1 MFVILNKI
9 KNFVKVLCI
18 TVGAVTLISLIGLL
32 VFGIINRYPK
42 PVEKNSFLTIDFNKP
57 FNESDNTGILT
68 ELTDEKPISFFK
80 MLQAVEFAANDDD
93 INGIIVKINNINL
106 EPAQLQD
113 VARNIV
119 KFNSTG
125 KKTVV
130 FSQGFGNLGQG
141 SSEYY
146 LASFFKQI
154 YMQPHTYIGLTGI
167 SIEIPFLKNLLNKI
181 GVSPE
186 FYSRYEYKNA
196 MASLTDSKISKAY
209 AEEMNNLGGSL
220 MGELKL
226 DISANRKLK
235 DSFENI
241 INKAPLTADEGLKL
255 GLIDGIMYMSQ
266 LEDKLK
272 KEDGAEHFIN
282 IRDYAAG
289 LYSNSGD
296 LPTIAML
303 NLTGEIID
311 YDNKNNIRQNNVIN
325 SQNVIEDINEIKK
338 LPNLKAVVVRI
349 NSPGGSY
356 NAADEIYFALKQLKE
371 TTKVPVV
378 VSQSA
383 YAASGGYFIS
393 LAGDYIFAEPMTI
406 TGSIGVLGG
415 KIVFSE
421 LWKKLGINWN
431 RLNFGDNAGILS
443 PNRHFNDSEKKIF
456 NKSLDDVYDDFT
468 AKVAENRKITQ
479 PIDKIARGRVW
490 TGRQALVL
498 GLIDEFG
505 GSSEAIIKA
514 MELGKIDKN
523 QNIIIT
529 SYPKAKSFGEKLSDL
544 IADTGSIS
552 AEQLI
557 EQSGVDI
564 TNLKLFKRL
573 QYDTVM
579 LPIKINM

>member
-1 MFVILNKI
+1 MSGFWNKI
-9 KNFVKVLCI
+9 KGFAKVLCMV
-18 TVGAVTLISLIGLL
+18 VGAVTLISLIGLIT
-32 VFGIINRYPK
+32 FGMMNRYPK
-42 PVEKNSFLTIDFNKP
+42 PIEKNTYLTIDFNKP
-57 FNESDNTGILT
+57 FSESDNSGIWT
-68 ELTDEKPISFFK
+68 EFTDDAPLPFLK
-80 MLQAVEFAANDDD
+80 MLEAVEYAAADD
-93 INGIIVKINNINL
+93 NVSGLVAKINKTNL

-113 VARNIV
+113 IARAILR
-119 KFNSTG
+119 FEYSG

-130 FSQGFGNLGQG
+130 FSQGFGSLGQG
-141 SSEYY
+141 SGDYY

-167 SIEIPFLKNLLNKI
+167 SIEIPFLKNLLDKL
-181 GVSPE
+181 GVTAE

-196 MASLTDSKISKAY
+196 MASLTDTKISKAY
-209 AEEMNNLGGSL
+209 AEEMTVLAQGL
-220 MGELKL
+220 MSELEL
-226 DISANRKLK
+226 DIKGNRKLQ

-241 INKAPLTADEGLKL
+241 VNKAPLTAEEGQKL

-272 KEDGAEHFIN
+272 ADGAEHFVN
-282 IRDYAAG
+282 IKDYAAG
-289 LYSNSGD
+289 LAPNSGN
-296 LPTIAML
+296 LPTVALL
-303 NLTGEIID
+303 NLSGEIID
-311 YDNKNNIRQNNVIN
+311 GKSKDSLRQDDIIGSESV
-325 SQNVIEDINEIKK
+325 VADIESIKK

-371 TTKVPVV
+371 KTKVPVI

-415 KIVFSE
+415 KAVFGK
-421 LWKKLGINWN
+421 LWKKLGVSWS
-431 RLNFGDNAGILS
+431 RLNFGKNAGILS
-443 PNRHFNDSEKKIF
+443 SIQPFSESEKKIF
-456 NKSLDDVYDDFT
+456 NKSLDDVYSDFT
-468 AKVAENRKITQ
+468 AKVAENRKLTQ
-479 PIDKIARGRVW
+479 PMDKIARGRVW
-490 TGRQALVL
+490 LGRQALDL
-498 GLIDEFG
+498 GLIDEL
-505 GSSEAIIKA
+505 GSTSEAIARA
-514 MELGKIDKN
+514 MDLGKIGKN
-523 QNIIIT
+523 QTFKIV

-544 IADTGSIS
+544 IANTGSIK

>member
-1 MFVILNKI
+1 MSGFWNKI
-9 KNFVKVLCI
+9 KGFAKVLCMV
-18 TVGAVTLISLIGLL
+18 VGAVTLISLIGLIT
-32 VFGIINRYPK
+32 FGMMNRYPK
-42 PVEKNSFLTIDFNKP
+42 PIEKNTYLTIDFNKP
-57 FNESDNTGILT
+57 FSESDNSGIWT
-68 ELTDEKPISFFK
+68 EFTDDAPLPFLK
-80 MLQAVEFAANDDD
+80 MLEAVEYAATDD
-93 INGIIVKINNINL
+93 NVSGLVAKINKTNL

-113 VARNIV
+113 IARAILR
-119 KFNSTG
+119 FEYSG

-130 FSQGFGNLGQG
+130 FSQGFGSLGQG
-141 SSEYY
+141 SGDYY

-167 SIEIPFLKNLLNKI
+167 SIEIPFLKNLLDKL
-181 GVSPE
+181 GVTAE

-196 MASLTDSKISKAY
+196 MASLTDTKISKAY
-209 AEEMNNLGGSL
+209 AEEMTVLAQGL
-220 MGELKL
+220 MSELEL
-226 DISANRKLK
+226 DIKGNRKLQ

-241 INKAPLTADEGLKL
+241 VNKAPLTAEEGQKL

-272 KEDGAEHFIN
+272 ADGAEHFVN
-282 IRDYAAG
+282 IKDYAAG
-289 LYSNSGD
+289 LAPNSGN
-296 LPTIAML
+296 LPTVALL
-303 NLTGEIID
+303 NLSGEIID
-311 YDNKNNIRQNNVIN
+311 GESKDSLRQDDIIGSESV
-325 SQNVIEDINEIKK
+325 VADIESIKK

-371 TTKVPVV
+371 KTKVPVI

-415 KIVFSE
+415 KAVFGK
-421 LWKKLGINWN
+421 LWKKLGVSWS
-431 RLNFGDNAGILS
+431 RLNFGKNAGILS
-443 PNRHFNDSEKKIF
+443 SIQPFSESEKKIF
-456 NKSLDDVYDDFT
+456 NKSLDDVYSDFT
-468 AKVAENRKITQ
+468 AKVAENRKLTQ
-479 PIDKIARGRVW
+479 PMDKIARGRVW
-490 TGRQALVL
+490 LGRQALDL
-498 GLIDEFG
+498 GLIDEL
-505 GSSEAIIKA
+505 GSTSEAIARA
-514 MELGKIDKN
+514 MDLGKIGKN
-523 QNIIIT
+523 QTFKIV

-544 IADTGSIS
+544 IANTGSIK

>member
-1 MFVILNKI
+1 MSGFWNKI
-9 KNFVKVLCI
+9 KGFAKVLCMV
-18 TVGAVTLISLIGLL
+18 VGAVTLISIIGLIT
-32 VFGIINRYPK
+32 FGMMNRYPK
-42 PVEKNSFLTIDFNKP
+42 PIEKNTYLTIDFNKP
-57 FNESDNTGILT
+57 FSESDNSGIWT
-68 ELTDEKPISFFK
+68 EFTDDAPLPFLK
-80 MLQAVEFAANDDD
+80 MLEAVEYAAADD
-93 INGIIVKINNINL
+93 NVSGLVAKINKTNL

-113 VARNIV
+113 IARAILR
-119 KFNSTG
+119 FEYSG

-130 FSQGFGNLGQG
+130 FSQGFGSLGQG
-141 SSEYY
+141 SGDYY

-167 SIEIPFLKNLLNKI
+167 SIEIPFLKNLLDKL
-181 GVSPE
+181 GVTAE

-196 MASLTDSKISKAY
+196 MASLTDTKISKAY
-209 AEEMNNLGGSL
+209 AEEMTVLAQGL
-220 MGELKL
+220 MSELEL
-226 DISANRKLK
+226 DIKGNRKLQ

-241 INKAPLTADEGLKL
+241 VNKAPLTAEEGQKL

-272 KEDGAEHFIN
+272 SDGAEHFVN
-282 IRDYAAG
+282 IKDYAAG
-289 LYSNSGD
+289 LAPNNGN
-296 LPTIAML
+296 LPTVALL
-303 NLTGEIID
+303 NLSGEIID
-311 YDNKNNIRQNNVIN
+311 GESKDSLRQDDIIGSESV
-325 SQNVIEDINEIKK
+325 VADIESIKK

-371 TTKVPVV
+371 KTKVPVI

-415 KIVFSE
+415 KAVFGK
-421 LWKKLGINWN
+421 LWKKLGVSWS
-431 RLNFGDNAGILS
+431 RLNFGKNAGILS
-443 PNRHFNDSEKKIF
+443 SIQPFSESEKKIF
-456 NKSLDDVYDDFT
+456 NKSLDDVYSDFT
-468 AKVAENRKITQ
+468 AKVAENRKLTQ
-479 PIDKIARGRVW
+479 PMNKIARGRVW
-490 TGRQALVL
+490 LGRQALDL
-498 GLIDEFG
+498 GLIDEL
-505 GSSEAIIKA
+505 GSTSEAIARA
-514 MELGKIDKN
+514 MDLGKIGKN
-523 QNIIIT
+523 QTFKIV
-529 SYPKAKSFGEKLSDL
+529 SYPKAKSFGEKLSNL
-544 IADTGSIS
+544 IANTGSIK

>member
-113 VARNIV
+113 VARTIV

-220 MGELKL
+220 MEELKL
-226 DISANRKLK
+226 DISTNRKLK

-282 IRDYAAG
+282 ISDYAAG

-311 YDNKNNIRQNNVIN
+311 DDNKNNIRQNNVIN

-356 NAADEIYFALKQLKE
+356 NAADEIYFALKQLKKI
-371 TTKVPVV
+371 TKVPVV

-468 AKVAENRKITQ
+468 AKVAENRKLTQ
-479 PIDKIARGRVW
+479 PMDKIARGRVW

>member
-32 VFGIINRYPK
+32 VFGIMNRYPK

-68 ELTDEKPISFFK
+68 ELTDEKTISFFK

-113 VARNIV
+113 VARTIV

-311 YDNKNNIRQNNVIN
+311 DDNKNNIRQNNVIN

-371 TTKVPVV
+371 TAKVPVV

-468 AKVAENRKITQ
+468 AKVAENRKLTQ
-479 PIDKIARGRVW
+479 PMDKIARGRVW

>member
-1 MFVILNKI
+1 MSGFWNKI
-9 KNFVKVLCI
+9 KGFAKVLCMV
-18 TVGAVTLISLIGLL
+18 VGAVTLISLIGLIT
-32 VFGIINRYPK
+32 FGMMNRYPK
-42 PVEKNSFLTIDFNKP
+42 PIEKNTYLTIDFNKP
-57 FNESDNTGILT
+57 FSESDNSGIWT
-68 ELTDEKPISFFK
+68 EFTDDAPLPFLK
-80 MLQAVEFAANDDD
+80 MLEAVEYAAADD
-93 INGIIVKINNINL
+93 NVSGLVAKINKTNL
-106 EPAQLQD
+106 EPARLQD
-113 VARNIV
+113 IARAILR
-119 KFNSTG
+119 FEYSG

-130 FSQGFGNLGQG
+130 FSQGFGSLGQG
-141 SSEYY
+141 SGDYY

-167 SIEIPFLKNLLNKI
+167 SIEIPFLKNLLDKL
-181 GVSPE
+181 GVTAE

-196 MASLTDSKISKAY
+196 MASLTDTKISKAY
-209 AEEMNNLGGSL
+209 AEEMTVLAQGL
-220 MGELKL
+220 MSELEL
-226 DISANRKLK
+226 DIKGNRKLQ

-241 INKAPLTADEGLKL
+241 VNKAPLTAEEGQKL

-272 KEDGAEHFIN
+272 ADGAEHFVN
-282 IRDYAAG
+282 IKDYAAG
-289 LYSNSGD
+289 LAPNSGN
-296 LPTIAML
+296 LPTVALL
-303 NLTGEIID
+303 NLSGEIID
-311 YDNKNNIRQNNVIN
+311 GESKDSLRQDDIIGSESV
-325 SQNVIEDINEIKK
+325 VADIESIKK

-371 TTKVPVV
+371 KTKVPVI

-415 KIVFSE
+415 KAVFGK
-421 LWKKLGINWN
+421 LWKKLGVSWS
-431 RLNFGDNAGILS
+431 RLNFGKNAGILS
-443 PNRHFNDSEKKIF
+443 SIQPFSESEKKIF
-456 NKSLDDVYDDFT
+456 NKSLDDVYSDFT
-468 AKVAENRKITQ
+468 AKVAENRKLTQ
-479 PIDKIARGRVW
+479 PMDKIARGRVW
-490 TGRQALVL
+490 LGRQALDL
-498 GLIDEFG
+498 GLIDEL
-505 GSSEAIIKA
+505 GSTSEAIARAID
-514 MELGKIDKN
+514 LGKIGKN
-523 QNIIIT
+523 QTFKIV

-544 IADTGSIS
+544 IANTGSIK

>member
-1 MFVILNKI
+1 MSGFWNKI
-9 KNFVKVLCI
+9 KGFAKVLCMV
-18 TVGAVTLISLIGLL
+18 VGAVTLISLIGLIT
-32 VFGIINRYPK
+32 FGMMNRYPK
-42 PVEKNSFLTIDFNKP
+42 PIEKNTYLTIDFNKP
-57 FNESDNTGILT
+57 FSESDNSGIWT
-68 ELTDEKPISFFK
+68 EFTDDAPLPFLK
-80 MLQAVEFAANDDD
+80 MLEAVEYAAADD
-93 INGIIVKINNINL
+93 NVRGLVAKINKTNL

-113 VARNIV
+113 IARAILR
-119 KFNSTG
+119 FEYSG

-130 FSQGFGNLGQG
+130 FSQGFGSLGQG
-141 SSEYY
+141 SGDYY

-167 SIEIPFLKNLLNKI
+167 SIEIPFLKNLLDKL
-181 GVSPE
+181 GVTAE

-196 MASLTDSKISKAY
+196 MASLTDTKISKAY
-209 AEEMNNLGGSL
+209 AEEMTVLAQGL
-220 MGELKL
+220 MSELEL
-226 DISANRKLK
+226 DIKGNRKLQ

-241 INKAPLTADEGLKL
+241 VNKAPLTAEEGQKL

-272 KEDGAEHFIN
+272 ADGAEHFVN
-282 IRDYAAG
+282 IKDYAAG
-289 LYSNSGD
+289 LAPNSGN
-296 LPTIAML
+296 LPTVALL
-303 NLTGEIID
+303 NLSGEIID
-311 YDNKNNIRQNNVIN
+311 GESKDSLRQDDIIGSESV
-325 SQNVIEDINEIKK
+325 VADIESIKK

-371 TTKVPVV
+371 KAKVPVI

-415 KIVFSE
+415 KAVFGK
-421 LWKKLGINWN
+421 LWKKLGVSWS
-431 RLNFGDNAGILS
+431 RLNFGKNAGILS
-443 PNRHFNDSEKKIF
+443 SIQPFSESEKKIF
-456 NKSLDDVYDDFT
+456 NKSLDDVYSDFT
-468 AKVAENRKITQ
+468 AKVAENRKLTQ
-479 PIDKIARGRVW
+479 PMNKIARGRVW
-490 TGRQALVL
+490 LGRQALDL
-498 GLIDEFG
+498 GLIDEL
-505 GSSEAIIKA
+505 GSTSEAIARA
-514 MELGKIDKN
+514 MDLGKIGKN
-523 QNIIIT
+523 QTFKIV
-529 SYPKAKSFGEKLSDL
+529 SYPKAKSFSEKLSDL
-544 IADTGSIS
+544 IANTGSIK

>member
-1 MFVILNKI
+1 MSGFWNKI
-9 KNFVKVLCI
+9 KGFAKVLCMV
-18 TVGAVTLISLIGLL
+18 VGAVTLISLIGLIT
-32 VFGIINRYPK
+32 FGMMNRYPK
-42 PVEKNSFLTIDFNKP
+42 PIEKNTYLTIDFNKP
-57 FNESDNTGILT
+57 FSESDNSGIWT
-68 ELTDEKPISFFK
+68 EFTDDAPLPFLK
-80 MLQAVEFAANDDD
+80 MLEAVEYAAADD
-93 INGIIVKINNINL
+93 NVSGLVAKINKTNL

-113 VARNIV
+113 IARAILR
-119 KFNSTG
+119 FEYSG

-130 FSQGFGNLGQG
+130 FSQGFGSLGQG
-141 SSEYY
+141 SGDYY

-167 SIEIPFLKNLLNKI
+167 SIEIPFLKNLLDKL
-181 GVSPE
+181 GVTAE

-196 MASLTDSKISKAY
+196 MASLTDTKISKAY
-209 AEEMNNLGGSL
+209 AEEMTVLAQGL
-220 MGELKL
+220 MSELEL
-226 DISANRKLK
+226 DIKGNRKLQ

-241 INKAPLTADEGLKL
+241 VNKAPLTAEEGQKL

-266 LEDKLK
+266 LENKLK
-272 KEDGAEHFIN
+272 SDGAEHFVN
-282 IRDYAAG
+282 IKDYAAG
-289 LYSNSGD
+289 LAPNSGN
-296 LPTIAML
+296 LPTVALL
-303 NLTGEIID
+303 NLSGEIID
-311 YDNKNNIRQNNVIN
+311 GESKDSLRQDDIIGSESAVAD
-325 SQNVIEDINEIKK
+325 IESIKK

-371 TTKVPVV
+371 KTKVPVI

-415 KIVFSE
+415 KAVFGK
-421 LWKKLGINWN
+421 LWKKLGVSWS
-431 RLNFGDNAGILS
+431 RLNFGKNAGILS
-443 PNRHFNDSEKKIF
+443 SIQPFSESEKKIF
-456 NKSLDDVYDDFT
+456 NKSLDDVYSDFT
-468 AKVAENRKITQ
+468 AKVAENRKLTQ
-479 PIDKIARGRVW
+479 PMDKIARGRVW
-490 TGRQALVL
+490 LGRQALDL
-498 GLIDEFG
+498 GLIDEL
-505 GSSEAIIKA
+505 GSTSEAIARA
-514 MELGKIDKN
+514 MDLGKIGKN
-523 QNIIIT
+523 QTFKIV

-544 IADTGSIS
+544 IANTGSIK

>member
-1 MFVILNKI
+1 MSGFWNKI
-9 KNFVKVLCI
+9 KGFAKVLCMV
-18 TVGAVTLISLIGLL
+18 VGAVTLISLIGLIT
-32 VFGIINRYPK
+32 FGMMNRYPK
-42 PVEKNSFLTIDFNKP
+42 PIEKNTYLTIDFNKP
-57 FNESDNTGILT
+57 FSESDNSGIWT
-68 ELTDEKPISFFK
+68 EFTDDAPLPFLK
-80 MLQAVEFAANDDD
+80 MLEAVEYAATDD
-93 INGIIVKINNINL
+93 NVSGLVAKINKTNL

-113 VARNIV
+113 IARAILR
-119 KFNSTG
+119 FEYSG

-130 FSQGFGNLGQG
+130 FSQGFGSLGQG
-141 SSEYY
+141 SGDYY

-167 SIEIPFLKNLLNKI
+167 SIEIPFLKNLLDKL
-181 GVSPE
+181 GVTAE

-196 MASLTDSKISKAY
+196 MASLTDTKISKAY
-209 AEEMNNLGGSL
+209 AEEMTVLAQGL
-220 MGELKL
+220 MSELEL
-226 DISANRKLK
+226 DIKGNRKLQ

-241 INKAPLTADEGLKL
+241 VNKAPLTAEEGQKL

-272 KEDGAEHFIN
+272 ADGAEHFVN
-282 IRDYAAG
+282 IKDYAAG
-289 LYSNSGD
+289 LAPNSGN
-296 LPTIAML
+296 LPTVALL
-303 NLTGEIID
+303 NLSGEIID
-311 YDNKNNIRQNNVIN
+311 GESKDSLRQDDIIGSESV
-325 SQNVIEDINEIKK
+325 VADIESIKK

-371 TTKVPVV
+371 KTKVPVI

-415 KIVFSE
+415 KAVFGK
-421 LWKKLGINWN
+421 LWKKLGVSWS
-431 RLNFGDNAGILS
+431 RLNFGKNAGILS
-443 PNRHFNDSEKKIF
+443 SIQPFSESEKKIF
-456 NKSLDDVYDDFT
+456 NKSLDDVYSDFT
-468 AKVAENRKITQ
+468 AKVAENRKLTQ
-479 PIDKIARGRVW
+479 PMDKIARGRVW
-490 TGRQALVL
+490 LGRQALDL
-498 GLIDEFG
+498 GLIDEL
-505 GSSEAIIKA
+505 GSTSEAIARA
-514 MELGKIDKN
+514 MDLGKIGKN
-523 QNIIIT
+523 QTFKIV
-529 SYPKAKSFGEKLSDL
+529 SYPKAKSFSEKLSDL
-544 IADTGSIS
+544 IANTGSIK

>member
-1 MFVILNKI
+1 MSGFWNKI
-9 KNFVKVLCI
+9 KGFAKVLCMV
-18 TVGAVTLISLIGLL
+18 VGAVTLISLIGLIT
-32 VFGIINRYPK
+32 FGMMNRYPK
-42 PVEKNSFLTIDFNKP
+42 PIEKNPYLTIDFNKP
-57 FNESDNTGILT
+57 FSESDNSGIWT
-68 ELTDEKPISFFK
+68 EFTDDAPLPFLK
-80 MLQAVEFAANDDD
+80 MLEAVEYAAADD
-93 INGIIVKINNINL
+93 NVRGLVAKINKTNL

-113 VARNIV
+113 IARAILR
-119 KFNSTG
+119 FEYSG

-130 FSQGFGNLGQG
+130 FSQGFGSLGQG
-141 SSEYY
+141 SGDYY

-167 SIEIPFLKNLLNKI
+167 SIEIPFLKNLLDKL
-181 GVSPE
+181 GVTAE

-196 MASLTDSKISKAY
+196 MASLTDTKISKAY
-209 AEEMNNLGGSL
+209 AEEMTVLAQGL
-220 MGELKL
+220 MSELEL
-226 DISANRKLK
+226 DIKGNRKLQ

-241 INKAPLTADEGLKL
+241 VNKAPLTAEEGQKL

-272 KEDGAEHFIN
+272 ADGAEHFVN
-282 IRDYAAG
+282 IKDYAAG
-289 LYSNSGD
+289 LAPNSGN
-296 LPTIAML
+296 LPTVALL
-303 NLTGEIID
+303 NLSGEIID
-311 YDNKNNIRQNNVIN
+311 GESKDSLRQDDIIGSESV
-325 SQNVIEDINEIKK
+325 VADIESIKK
-338 LPNLKAVVVRI
+338 LPNLKAVVVRV

-371 TTKVPVV
+371 KTKVPVI

-415 KIVFSE
+415 KAVFGK
-421 LWKKLGINWN
+421 LWKKLGVSWS
-431 RLNFGDNAGILS
+431 RLNFGKNAGILS
-443 PNRHFNDSEKKIF
+443 SIQPFSESEKKIF
-456 NKSLDDVYDDFT
+456 NKSLDDVYSDFT
-468 AKVAENRKITQ
+468 AKVAENRKLTQ
-479 PIDKIARGRVW
+479 PMNKIARGRVW
-490 TGRQALVL
+490 LGRQALDL
-498 GLIDEFG
+498 GLIDEL
-505 GSSEAIIKA
+505 GSTSEAIARA
-514 MELGKIDKN
+514 MDLGKIGKN
-523 QNIIIT
+523 QTFKIV
-529 SYPKAKSFGEKLSDL
+529 SYPKAKSFSEKLSDL
-544 IADTGSIS
+544 IANTGSIK

>member
-1 MFVILNKI
+1 MSGFWNKI
-9 KNFVKVLCI
+9 KGFAKVLCMV
-18 TVGAVTLISLIGLL
+18 VGAVTLISLIGLIT
-32 VFGIINRYPK
+32 FGMMNRYPK
-42 PVEKNSFLTIDFNKP
+42 PIEKNTYLTIDFNKP
-57 FNESDNTGILT
+57 FSESDNSGIWT
-68 ELTDEKPISFFK
+68 EFTDDAPLPFLK
-80 MLQAVEFAANDDD
+80 MLEAVEYAAADD
-93 INGIIVKINNINL
+93 NVRGLVAKINKTNL

-113 VARNIV
+113 IARAILR
-119 KFNSTG
+119 FEYSG

-130 FSQGFGNLGQG
+130 FSQGFGSLGQG
-141 SSEYY
+141 SGDYY

-167 SIEIPFLKNLLNKI
+167 SIEIPFLKNLLDKL
-181 GVSPE
+181 GVTAE

-196 MASLTDSKISKAY
+196 MASLTDTKISKAY
-209 AEEMNNLGGSL
+209 AEEMTVLAQGL
-220 MGELKL
+220 MSELEL
-226 DISANRKLK
+226 DIKGNRKLQ

-241 INKAPLTADEGLKL
+241 VNKAPLTAEEGQKL

-272 KEDGAEHFIN
+272 ADGAEHFVN
-282 IRDYAAG
+282 IKDYAAG
-289 LYSNSGD
+289 LAPNSGN
-296 LPTIAML
+296 LPTVALL
-303 NLTGEIID
+303 NLSGEIID
-311 YDNKNNIRQNNVIN
+311 GESKDSLRQDDIIGSESV
-325 SQNVIEDINEIKK
+325 VADIESIKK

-371 TTKVPVV
+371 KTKVPVI

-415 KIVFSE
+415 KAVFGK
-421 LWKKLGINWN
+421 LWKKLGVSWS
-431 RLNFGDNAGILS
+431 RLNFGKNAGILS
-443 PNRHFNDSEKKIF
+443 SIQPFSESEKKIF
-456 NKSLDDVYDDFT
+456 NKSLDDVYSDFT
-468 AKVAENRKITQ
+468 AKVAENRKLTQ
-479 PIDKIARGRVW
+479 PMNKIARGRVW
-490 TGRQALVL
+490 LGRQALDL
-498 GLIDEFG
+498 GLIDEL
-505 GSSEAIIKA
+505 GSTSEAIARA
-514 MELGKIDKN
+514 MDLGKIGKN
-523 QNIIIT
+523 QTFKIV
-529 SYPKAKSFGEKLSDL
+529 SYPKAKSFSEKLSDL
-544 IADTGSIS
+544 IANTGSIK

>member
-1 MFVILNKI
+1 MSGFWNKI
-9 KNFVKVLCI
+9 KGFAKVLCMV
-18 TVGAVTLISLIGLL
+18 VGAVTLISLIGLIT
-32 VFGIINRYPK
+32 FGMMNRYPK
-42 PVEKNSFLTIDFNKP
+42 PIEKNTYLTIDFNKP
-57 FNESDNTGILT
+57 FSESDNSGIWT
-68 ELTDEKPISFFK
+68 EFTDDAPLPFLK
-80 MLQAVEFAANDDD
+80 MLEAVEYAAADD
-93 INGIIVKINNINL
+93 NVSGLVAKINKTNL

-113 VARNIV
+113 IARAILR
-119 KFNSTG
+119 FEYSG

-130 FSQGFGNLGQG
+130 FSQGFGSLGQG
-141 SSEYY
+141 SGDYY

-167 SIEIPFLKNLLNKI
+167 SIEIPFLKNLLDKL
-181 GVSPE
+181 GVTAE

-196 MASLTDSKISKAY
+196 MASLTDTKISKAY
-209 AEEMNNLGGSL
+209 AEEMTVLAQGL
-220 MGELKL
+220 MSELEL
-226 DISANRKLK
+226 DIKGNRKLQ

-241 INKAPLTADEGLKL
+241 VNKAPLTAEEGQKL

-272 KEDGAEHFIN
+272 SDGAEHFVN
-282 IRDYAAG
+282 IKDYAAG
-289 LYSNSGD
+289 LAPNSGN
-296 LPTIAML
+296 LPTVALL
-303 NLTGEIID
+303 NLSGEIID
-311 YDNKNNIRQNNVIN
+311 GESKDSLRQDDIIGSESV
-325 SQNVIEDINEIKK
+325 VADIESIKK

-371 TTKVPVV
+371 KTKVPVI

-415 KIVFSE
+415 KAVFGK
-421 LWKKLGINWN
+421 LWKKLGVSWS
-431 RLNFGDNAGILS
+431 RLNFGKNAGILS
-443 PNRHFNDSEKKIF
+443 SIQPFSESEQKIF
-456 NKSLDDVYDDFT
+456 NKSLDDVYSDFT
-468 AKVAENRKITQ
+468 AKVAENRKLTQ
-479 PIDKIARGRVW
+479 PMNKIARGRVW
-490 TGRQALVL
+490 LGRQALDL
-498 GLIDEFG
+498 GLIDEL
-505 GSSEAIIKA
+505 GSTSEAIARA
-514 MELGKIDKN
+514 MDLGKIGKN
-523 QNIIIT
+523 QTFKIV

-544 IADTGSIS
+544 IANTGSIK

>member
-9 KNFVKVLCI
+9 KSFIKVLCI

-113 VARNIV
+113 VARTIV

-282 IRDYAAG
+282 ISDYTAG

-311 YDNKNNIRQNNVIN
+311 DDNKNNIRQNNVIN

-371 TTKVPVV
+371 TAKVPVV

-468 AKVAENRKITQ
+468 AKVAENRKLTQ
-479 PIDKIARGRVW
+479 PMDKIARGRVW

>member
-1 MFVILNKI
+1 MSGFWNKI
-9 KNFVKVLCI
+9 KGFAKVLCMV
-18 TVGAVTLISLIGLL
+18 VGAVTLISLIGLIT
-32 VFGIINRYPK
+32 FGMMNRYPK
-42 PVEKNSFLTIDFNKP
+42 PIEKNTYLTIDFNKP
-57 FNESDNTGILT
+57 FSESDNSGIWT
-68 ELTDEKPISFFK
+68 EFTDDAPLPFLK
-80 MLQAVEFAANDDD
+80 MLEAVEYAAADD
-93 INGIIVKINNINL
+93 NVSGLVAKINKTNL

-113 VARNIV
+113 IARAILR
-119 KFNSTG
+119 FEYSG

-130 FSQGFGNLGQG
+130 FSQGFGSLGQG
-141 SSEYY
+141 SGDYY

-167 SIEIPFLKNLLNKI
+167 SIEIPFLKNLLDKL
-181 GVSPE
+181 GVTAE

-196 MASLTDSKISKAY
+196 MASLTDTKISKAY
-209 AEEMNNLGGSL
+209 AEEMTVLAQGL
-220 MGELKL
+220 MSELEL
-226 DISANRKLK
+226 DIKGNRKLQ

-241 INKAPLTADEGLKL
+241 VNKAPLTAEEGQKL

-272 KEDGAEHFIN
+272 ADGAEHFVN
-282 IRDYAAG
+282 IKDYAAG
-289 LYSNSGD
+289 LAPNSGN
-296 LPTIAML
+296 LPTVALL
-303 NLTGEIID
+303 NLSGEIID
-311 YDNKNNIRQNNVIN
+311 GESKDSLRQDDIIGSESV
-325 SQNVIEDINEIKK
+325 VADIESIKK

-371 TTKVPVV
+371 KTKVPVI

-393 LAGDYIFAEPMTI
+393 LAGDCIFAEPMTI

-415 KIVFSE
+415 KAVFGK
-421 LWKKLGINWN
+421 LWKKLGVSWS
-431 RLNFGDNAGILS
+431 RLNFGKNAGILS
-443 PNRHFNDSEKKIF
+443 SIQPFSESEKKIF
-456 NKSLDDVYDDFT
+456 NKSLDDVYSDFT
-468 AKVAENRKITQ
+468 AKVAENRKLTQ
-479 PIDKIARGRVW
+479 PMDKIARGRVW
-490 TGRQALVL
+490 LGRQALDL
-498 GLIDEFG
+498 GLIDEL
-505 GSSEAIIKA
+505 GSTSEAIARA
-514 MELGKIDKN
+514 MDLGKIGKN
-523 QNIIIT
+523 QTFKIV

-544 IADTGSIS
+544 IANTGSIK

>member
-1 MFVILNKI
+1 MSGFWNKI
-9 KNFVKVLCI
+9 KGFAKVLCMV
-18 TVGAVTLISLIGLL
+18 VGAVTLISLIGLIT
-32 VFGIINRYPK
+32 FGMMNRYPK
-42 PVEKNSFLTIDFNKP
+42 PIEKNTYLTIDFNKP
-57 FNESDNTGILT
+57 FSESDNSGIWT
-68 ELTDEKPISFFK
+68 EFTDDAPLPFLK
-80 MLQAVEFAANDDD
+80 MLEAVEYAAADD
-93 INGIIVKINNINL
+93 NVSGLVAKINKTNL

-113 VARNIV
+113 IARAILR
-119 KFNSTG
+119 FEYSG

-130 FSQGFGNLGQG
+130 FSQGFGSLGQG
-141 SSEYY
+141 SGDYY

-167 SIEIPFLKNLLNKI
+167 SIEIPFLKNLLDKL
-181 GVSPE
+181 GVTAE

-196 MASLTDSKISKAY
+196 MASLTDTKISKAY
-209 AEEMNNLGGSL
+209 AEEMTVLAQGL
-220 MGELKL
+220 MSELEL
-226 DISANRKLK
+226 DIKGNRKLQ

-241 INKAPLTADEGLKL
+241 VNKAPLTAEEGQKL

-272 KEDGAEHFIN
+272 ADGAEHFVN
-282 IRDYAAG
+282 IKDYAAG
-289 LYSNSGD
+289 LAPNSGN
-296 LPTIAML
+296 LPTVALL
-303 NLTGEIID
+303 NLSGEIID
-311 YDNKNNIRQNNVIN
+311 GESKDSLRQDDIIGSESV
-325 SQNVIEDINEIKK
+325 VADIESIKK

-349 NSPGGSY
+349 NSPGGRY

-371 TTKVPVV
+371 KTKVPVI

-393 LAGDYIFAEPMTI
+393 LAGDCIFAEPMTI

-415 KIVFSE
+415 KAVFGK
-421 LWKKLGINWN
+421 LWKKLGVSWS
-431 RLNFGDNAGILS
+431 RLNFGKNAGILS
-443 PNRHFNDSEKKIF
+443 SIQPFSESEKKIF
-456 NKSLDDVYDDFT
+456 NKSLDDVYSDFT
-468 AKVAENRKITQ
+468 AKVAENRKLTQ
-479 PIDKIARGRVW
+479 PMDKIARGRVW
-490 TGRQALVL
+490 LGRQALDL
-498 GLIDEFG
+498 GLIDEL
-505 GSSEAIIKA
+505 GSTSEAIARA
-514 MELGKIDKN
+514 MDLGKIGKN
-523 QNIIIT
+523 QTFKIV

-544 IADTGSIS
+544 IANTGSIK

>member
-1 MFVILNKI
+1 MSGFWNKI
-9 KNFVKVLCI
+9 KGFAKVLCMV
-18 TVGAVTLISLIGLL
+18 VGAVTLISLIGLIT
-32 VFGIINRYPK
+32 FGMMNRYPK
-42 PVEKNSFLTIDFNKP
+42 PIEKNTYLTIDFNKP
-57 FNESDNTGILT
+57 FSESDNSGIWT
-68 ELTDEKPISFFK
+68 EFTDDAPLPFLK
-80 MLQAVEFAANDDD
+80 MLEAVEYAAADD
-93 INGIIVKINNINL
+93 NVRGLVAKINKTNL

-113 VARNIV
+113 IARAILR
-119 KFNSTG
+119 FEYSG

-130 FSQGFGNLGQG
+130 FSQGFGSLGQG
-141 SSEYY
+141 SGDYY

-167 SIEIPFLKNLLNKI
+167 SIEIPFLKNLLDKL
-181 GVSPE
+181 GVTAE

-196 MASLTDSKISKAY
+196 MASLTDTKISKAY
-209 AEEMNNLGGSL
+209 AEEMTVLAQGL
-220 MGELKL
+220 MSELEL
-226 DISANRKLK
+226 DIKGNRKLQ

-241 INKAPLTADEGLKL
+241 VNKAPLTAEEGQKL

-272 KEDGAEHFIN
+272 ADGAEHFVN
-282 IRDYAAG
+282 IKDYAAG
-289 LYSNSGD
+289 LAPNSGN
-296 LPTIAML
+296 LPTVALL
-303 NLTGEIID
+303 NLSGEIID
-311 YDNKNNIRQNNVIN
+311 GESKDSLRQDDIIGSESV
-325 SQNVIEDINEIKK
+325 VADIESIKK

-356 NAADEIYFALKQLKE
+356 NAADAIYFALKQLKE
-371 TTKVPVV
+371 KAKVPVI

-415 KIVFSE
+415 KAVFGK
-421 LWKKLGINWN
+421 LWKKLGVSWS
-431 RLNFGDNAGILS
+431 RLNFGKNAGILS
-443 PNRHFNDSEKKIF
+443 SIQPFSESEKKIF
-456 NKSLDDVYDDFT
+456 NKSLDDVYSDFT
-468 AKVAENRKITQ
+468 AKVAENRKLTQ
-479 PIDKIARGRVW
+479 PMNKIARGRVW
-490 TGRQALVL
+490 LGRQALDL
-498 GLIDEFG
+498 GLIDEL
-505 GSSEAIIKA
+505 GSTSEAIARA
-514 MELGKIDKN
+514 MDLGKIGKN
-523 QNIIIT
+523 QTFKIV
-529 SYPKAKSFGEKLSDL
+529 SYPKAKSFGEKLSNL
-544 IADTGSIS
+544 IANTGSIK

>member
-1 MFVILNKI
+1 MSGFWNKI
-9 KNFVKVLCI
+9 KGFAKVLCMV
-18 TVGAVTLISLIGLL
+18 VGAVTLISLIGLIT
-32 VFGIINRYPK
+32 FGMMNRYPK
-42 PVEKNSFLTIDFNKP
+42 PIEKNTYLTIDFNKP
-57 FNESDNTGILT
+57 FSESDNSGIWT
-68 ELTDEKPISFFK
+68 EFTDDAPLPFLK
-80 MLQAVEFAANDDD
+80 MLEAVEYAAADD
-93 INGIIVKINNINL
+93 NVSGLVAKINKTNL

-113 VARNIV
+113 IARAILR
-119 KFNSTG
+119 FEYSG

-130 FSQGFGNLGQG
+130 FSQGFGSLGQG
-141 SSEYY
+141 SGDYY

-167 SIEIPFLKNLLNKI
+167 SIEIPFLKNLLDKL
-181 GVSPE
+181 GVTAE

-196 MASLTDSKISKAY
+196 MASLTDTKISKAY
-209 AEEMNNLGGSL
+209 AEEMTVLAQGL
-220 MGELKL
+220 MSELEL
-226 DISANRKLK
+226 DIKGNRKLQ

-241 INKAPLTADEGLKL
+241 VNKAPLTAEEGQKL

-272 KEDGAEHFIN
+272 ADGAEHFVN
-282 IRDYAAG
+282 IKDYAAG
-289 LYSNSGD
+289 LAPNSGN
-296 LPTIAML
+296 LPTVALL
-303 NLTGEIID
+303 NLSGEIID
-311 YDNKNNIRQNNVIN
+311 GESKDSLRQDDIIGSESV
-325 SQNVIEDINEIKK
+325 VADIESIKK

-371 TTKVPVV
+371 KTKVPVI

-415 KIVFSE
+415 KAVFGK
-421 LWKKLGINWN
+421 LWKKLGVSWS
-431 RLNFGDNAGILS
+431 RLNFGKNAGILS
-443 PNRHFNDSEKKIF
+443 SIQPFSESEKKIF
-456 NKSLDDVYDDFT
+456 NKSLDDVYSDFT
-468 AKVAENRKITQ
+468 AKVAKNRKLTQ
-479 PIDKIARGRVW
+479 PMDKIARGRVW
-490 TGRQALVL
+490 LGRQALDL
-498 GLIDEFG
+498 GLIDEL
-505 GSSEAIIKA
+505 GSTSEAIARA
-514 MELGKIDKN
+514 MDLGKIGKN
-523 QNIIIT
+523 QTFKIV

-544 IADTGSIS
+544 IANTGSIK

>member
-1 MFVILNKI
+1 MSGFWNKI
-9 KNFVKVLCI
+9 KGFAKVLCMV
-18 TVGAVTLISLIGLL
+18 VGAVTLISLIGLIT
-32 VFGIINRYPK
+32 FGMMNRYPK
-42 PVEKNSFLTIDFNKP
+42 PIEKNTYLTIDFNKP
-57 FNESDNTGILT
+57 FSESDNSGIWT
-68 ELTDEKPISFFK
+68 EFTDDAPLPFLKILE
-80 MLQAVEFAANDDD
+80 AVEYAAADD
-93 INGIIVKINNINL
+93 NVSGLVAKINKTNL

-113 VARNIV
+113 IARAILR
-119 KFNSTG
+119 FEYSG

-130 FSQGFGNLGQG
+130 FSQGFGSLGQG
-141 SSEYY
+141 SGDYY

-167 SIEIPFLKNLLNKI
+167 SIEIPFLKNLLDKL
-181 GVSPE
+181 GVTAE

-196 MASLTDSKISKAY
+196 MASLTDTKISKAY
-209 AEEMNNLGGSL
+209 AEEMTVLAQGL
-220 MGELKL
+220 MSELEL
-226 DISANRKLK
+226 DIKGNRKLQ

-241 INKAPLTADEGLKL
+241 VNKAPLTAEEGQKL

-272 KEDGAEHFIN
+272 ADGAEHFVN
-282 IRDYAAG
+282 IKDYAAG
-289 LYSNSGD
+289 LAPNSGN
-296 LPTIAML
+296 LPTVALL
-303 NLTGEIID
+303 NLSGEIID
-311 YDNKNNIRQNNVIN
+311 GESKDSLRQDDIIGSESV
-325 SQNVIEDINEIKK
+325 VADIESIKK

-371 TTKVPVV
+371 KTKVPVI

-415 KIVFSE
+415 KAVFGK
-421 LWKKLGINWN
+421 LWKKLGVSWS
-431 RLNFGDNAGILS
+431 RLNFGKNAGILS
-443 PNRHFNDSEKKIF
+443 SIQPFSESEKKIF
-456 NKSLDDVYDDFT
+456 NKSLDDVYSDFT
-468 AKVAENRKITQ
+468 AKVAENRKLTQ
-479 PIDKIARGRVW
+479 PMDKIARGRVW
-490 TGRQALVL
+490 LGRQALDL
-498 GLIDEFG
+498 GLIDEL
-505 GSSEAIIKA
+505 GSTSEAIARA
-514 MELGKIDKN
+514 MDLGKIGKN
-523 QNIIIT
+523 QTFKIV

-544 IADTGSIS
+544 IANTGSIK

>member
-18 TVGAVTLISLIGLL
+18 IVGAVTLISLIGLL

-113 VARNIV
+113 VARTIV

-130 FSQGFGNLGQG
+130 FSQGFGNLGHG

-311 YDNKNNIRQNNVIN
+311 DDNKNNIRQNNVIN

-468 AKVAENRKITQ
+468 AKVAENRKLTQ
-479 PIDKIARGRVW
+479 PMDKIARGRVW

>member
-1 MFVILNKI
+1 MSGFWNKI
-9 KNFVKVLCI
+9 KGFAKVLCMV
-18 TVGAVTLISLIGLL
+18 VGAVTLISLIGLIT
-32 VFGIINRYPK
+32 FGMMNRYPK
-42 PVEKNSFLTIDFNKP
+42 PIEKNTYLTIDFNKP
-57 FNESDNTGILT
+57 FSESDNSGIWT
-68 ELTDEKPISFFK
+68 EFTDDAPLPFLK
-80 MLQAVEFAANDDD
+80 MLEAVEYAAADD
-93 INGIIVKINNINL
+93 NVSGLVAKINKTNL

-113 VARNIV
+113 IARAILR
-119 KFNSTG
+119 FEYSG

-130 FSQGFGNLGQG
+130 FSQGFGSLGQG
-141 SSEYY
+141 SGDYY

-167 SIEIPFLKNLLNKI
+167 SIEIPFLKNLLDKL
-181 GVSPE
+181 GVTAE

-196 MASLTDSKISKAY
+196 MASLTDTKISKAY
-209 AEEMNNLGGSL
+209 AEEMTVLAQGL
-220 MGELKL
+220 MSELEL
-226 DISANRKLK
+226 DIKGNRKLQ

-241 INKAPLTADEGLKL
+241 VNKAPLTAEEGQKL

-272 KEDGAEHFIN
+272 ADGAEHFVN
-282 IRDYAAG
+282 IKDYAAG
-289 LYSNSGD
+289 LAPNSGN
-296 LPTIAML
+296 LPTVALL
-303 NLTGEIID
+303 NLSGEIID
-311 YDNKNNIRQNNVIN
+311 GKSKDSLRQDDIIGSESV
-325 SQNVIEDINEIKK
+325 VADIESIKK

-371 TTKVPVV
+371 KTKVPVI

-415 KIVFSE
+415 KAVFGK
-421 LWKKLGINWN
+421 LWKKLGVSWS
-431 RLNFGDNAGILS
+431 RLNFGKNAGILS
-443 PNRHFNDSEKKIF
+443 SIQPFSESEKKIF
-456 NKSLDDVYDDFT
+456 NKSLDDVYSDFT
-468 AKVAENRKITQ
+468 AKVAENRKLTQ
-479 PIDKIARGRVW
+479 PMDKIARGRVW
-490 TGRQALVL
+490 LGRQALDL
-498 GLIDEFG
+498 GLIDEL
-505 GSSEAIIKA
+505 GSTSEVIARA
-514 MELGKIDKN
+514 MDLGKIGKN
-523 QNIIIT
+523 QTFKIV

-544 IADTGSIS
+544 IANTGSIK

>member
-1 MFVILNKI
+1 MSGFWNKI
-9 KNFVKVLCI
+9 KGFAKVLCMV
-18 TVGAVTLISLIGLL
+18 VGAVTLISLIGLIT
-32 VFGIINRYPK
+32 FGMMNRYPK
-42 PVEKNSFLTIDFNKP
+42 PIEKNTYLTIDFNKP
-57 FNESDNTGILT
+57 FSESDNSGIWT
-68 ELTDEKPISFFK
+68 EFTDDAPLPFLK
-80 MLQAVEFAANDDD
+80 MLEAVEYAAADD
-93 INGIIVKINNINL
+93 NVSGLVAKINKTNL

-113 VARNIV
+113 IARAILR
-119 KFNSTG
+119 FEYSG

-130 FSQGFGNLGQG
+130 FSQGFGSLGQG
-141 SSEYY
+141 SGDYY

-167 SIEIPFLKNLLNKI
+167 SIEIPFLKNLLDKL
-181 GVSPE
+181 GVTAE

-196 MASLTDSKISKAY
+196 MASLTDTKISKAY
-209 AEEMNNLGGSL
+209 AEEMTVLAQGL
-220 MGELKL
+220 MSELEL
-226 DISANRKLK
+226 DIKGNRKLQ

-241 INKAPLTADEGLKL
+241 VNKAPLTAEEGQKL

-272 KEDGAEHFIN
+272 SDGAEHFVN
-282 IRDYAAG
+282 IKDYAAG
-289 LYSNSGD
+289 LAPNSGN
-296 LPTIAML
+296 LPTVALL
-303 NLTGEIID
+303 NLSGEIID
-311 YDNKNNIRQNNVIN
+311 GESKDSLRQDDIIGSESV
-325 SQNVIEDINEIKK
+325 VADIESIKK

-371 TTKVPVV
+371 KTKVPVI

-415 KIVFSE
+415 KAVFGK
-421 LWKKLGINWN
+421 LWKKLGVSWS
-431 RLNFGDNAGILS
+431 RLNFGKNAGILS
-443 PNRHFNDSEKKIF
+443 SIQPFSESEKKIF
-456 NKSLDDVYDDFT
+456 NKSLDDVYSDFT
-468 AKVAENRKITQ
+468 AKVAENRKLTQ
-479 PIDKIARGRVW
+479 PMNKIARGRVW
-490 TGRQALVL
+490 LGRQALDL
-498 GLIDEFG
+498 GLIDEL
-505 GSSEAIIKA
+505 GSTSEAIARA
-514 MELGKIDKN
+514 MDLGKIGKN
-523 QNIIIT
+523 QTFKIV

-544 IADTGSIS
+544 IANTGSIK

>member
-1 MFVILNKI
+1 MSGFWNKI
-9 KNFVKVLCI
+9 KGFAKVLFMV
-18 TVGAVTLISLIGLL
+18 VGAVTLISLIGLIT
-32 VFGIINRYPK
+32 FGMMNRYPK
-42 PVEKNSFLTIDFNKP
+42 PIEKNTYLTIDFNKP
-57 FNESDNTGILT
+57 FSESDNSGIWT
-68 ELTDEKPISFFK
+68 EFTDDAPLPFLK
-80 MLQAVEFAANDDD
+80 MLEAVEYAAADD
-93 INGIIVKINNINL
+93 NVSGLVAKINKTNL

-113 VARNIV
+113 IARAILR
-119 KFNSTG
+119 FEYSG

-130 FSQGFGNLGQG
+130 FSQGFGSLGQG
-141 SSEYY
+141 SGDYY

-167 SIEIPFLKNLLNKI
+167 SIEIPFLKNLLDKL
-181 GVSPE
+181 GVTAE

-196 MASLTDSKISKAY
+196 MASLTDTKISKAY
-209 AEEMNNLGGSL
+209 AEEMTVLAQGL
-220 MGELKL
+220 MSELEL
-226 DISANRKLK
+226 DIKGNRKLQ

-241 INKAPLTADEGLKL
+241 VNKAPLTAEEGQKL

-272 KEDGAEHFIN
+272 ADGAEHFVN
-282 IRDYAAG
+282 IKDYAAG
-289 LYSNSGD
+289 LAPNSGN
-296 LPTIAML
+296 LPTVALL
-303 NLTGEIID
+303 NLSGEIID
-311 YDNKNNIRQNNVIN
+311 GESKDSLRQDDIIGSESV
-325 SQNVIEDINEIKK
+325 VADIESIKK

-371 TTKVPVV
+371 KTKVPVI

-415 KIVFSE
+415 KAVFGK
-421 LWKKLGINWN
+421 LWKKLGVSWS
-431 RLNFGDNAGILS
+431 RLNFGKNAGILS
-443 PNRHFNDSEKKIF
+443 SIQPFSESEKKIF
-456 NKSLDDVYDDFT
+456 NKSLDDVYSDFT
-468 AKVAENRKITQ
+468 AKVAENRKLTQ
-479 PIDKIARGRVW
+479 PMDKIARGRVW
-490 TGRQALVL
+490 LGRQALDL
-498 GLIDEFG
+498 GLIDEL
-505 GSSEAIIKA
+505 GSTSEAIARA
-514 MELGKIDKN
+514 MDLGKIGKN
-523 QNIIIT
+523 QTFKIV

-544 IADTGSIS
+544 IANTGSIK

>member
-1 MFVILNKI
+1 MSGFWNKI
-9 KNFVKVLCI
+9 KGFAKVLCMV
-18 TVGAVTLISLIGLL
+18 VGAVTLISLIGLIT
-32 VFGIINRYPK
+32 FGMMNRYPK
-42 PVEKNSFLTIDFNKP
+42 PIEKNTYLTIDFNKP
-57 FNESDNTGILT
+57 FSESDNSGIWT
-68 ELTDEKPISFFK
+68 EFTDDAPLPFLK
-80 MLQAVEFAANDDD
+80 MLEAVEYAAADD
-93 INGIIVKINNINL
+93 NVSGLVAKINKTNL

-113 VARNIV
+113 IARAILR
-119 KFNSTG
+119 FEYSG

-130 FSQGFGNLGQG
+130 FSQGFGSLGQG
-141 SSEYY
+141 SGDYY

-167 SIEIPFLKNLLNKI
+167 SIEIPFLKNLLDKL
-181 GVSPE
+181 GVTAE

-196 MASLTDSKISKAY
+196 MASLTDTKISKAY
-209 AEEMNNLGGSL
+209 AEEMTVLAQGL
-220 MGELKL
+220 MSELEL
-226 DISANRKLK
+226 DIKGNRKLQ

-241 INKAPLTADEGLKL
+241 VNKAPLTAEEGQKL

-272 KEDGAEHFIN
+272 SDGAEHFVN
-282 IRDYAAG
+282 IKDYAAG
-289 LYSNSGD
+289 LAPNSGN
-296 LPTIAML
+296 LPTVALL
-303 NLTGEIID
+303 NLSGEIID
-311 YDNKNNIRQNNVIN
+311 GESKDSLRQDDIIGSESV
-325 SQNVIEDINEIKK
+325 VADIESIKK

-371 TTKVPVV
+371 KTKVPVI

-415 KIVFSE
+415 KAVFGK
-421 LWKKLGINWN
+421 LWKKLGVSWS
-431 RLNFGDNAGILS
+431 RLNFGKNAGILS
-443 PNRHFNDSEKKIF
+443 SIQPFSESEKKIF
-456 NKSLDDVYDDFT
+456 NKSLDDVYSDFT
-468 AKVAENRKITQ
+468 AKVAENRKLTQ
-479 PIDKIARGRVW
+479 PMNKIARGRVW
-490 TGRQALVL
+490 LGRQALDL
-498 GLIDEFG
+498 GLIDEL
-505 GSSEAIIKA
+505 GSTSEAIARA
-514 MELGKIDKN
+514 MDLGKIGKN
-523 QNIIIT
+523 QTFKIV
-529 SYPKAKSFGEKLSDL
+529 SYPKAKSFGEKLSNL
-544 IADTGSIS
+544 IANTGSIK

>member
-1 MFVILNKI
+1 MSGFWNKL
-9 KNFVKVLCI
+9 KGFAKVLCMA
-18 TVGAVTLISLIGLL
+18 VGAVTLICLIGLIT
-32 VFGIINRYPK
+32 FGLMNRYPK
-42 PVEKNSFLTIDFNKP
+42 PIEKNTYLTIDFNKP
-57 FNESDNTGILT
+57 FSESDNSGIWT
-68 ELTDEKPISFFK
+68 EFTDDAPMSFLK
-80 MLQAVEFAANDDD
+80 MLEAVEYAAADDN
-93 INGIIVKINNINL
+93 ISGLVAKINKTNL

-113 VARNIV
+113 IARAILR
-119 KFNSTG
+119 FEYSG

-130 FSQGFGNLGQG
+130 FSQGFGSLGQG
-141 SSEYY
+141 SGDYY

-167 SIEIPFLKNLLNKI
+167 SIEIPFLKNLLDKL
-181 GVSPE
+181 GVTAE

-196 MASLTDSKISKAY
+196 MASLTDTKISKAY
-209 AEEMNNLGGSL
+209 AEEMTSLALGL
-220 MGELKL
+220 MSELEL
-226 DISANRKLK
+226 DIKGNRKLQ

-241 INKAPLTADEGLKL
+241 VNKAPLTAEEGQKL

-272 KEDGAEHFIN
+272 ADGAEHFVN
-282 IRDYAAG
+282 IKDYAAG
-289 LYSNSGD
+289 LAPNSGN
-296 LPTIAML
+296 LPTVAML
-303 NLTGEIID
+303 NLSGEIID
-311 YDNKNNIRQNNVIN
+311 GESKDSLRQDDIIGSESV
-325 SQNVIEDINEIKK
+325 VADIESIKK

-371 TTKVPVV
+371 KTKVPVI
-378 VSQSA
+378 VSQSS

-415 KIVFSE
+415 KAVFGK
-421 LWKKLGINWN
+421 LWKKLGVNWSQ
-431 RLNFGDNAGILS
+431 LNFGKNAGILS
-443 PNRHFNDSEKKIF
+443 SIKPFSESEKKIF
-456 NKSLDDVYDDFT
+456 NESLDDVYSDFT
-468 AKVAENRKITQ
+468 AKVAENRKLTQ
-479 PIDKIARGRVW
+479 PMDKIARGRVW
-490 TGRQALVL
+490 LGRQALDL
-498 GLIDEFG
+498 GLIDEL
-505 GSSEAIIKA
+505 GSTSEAISKA
-514 MELGKIDKN
+514 IDLGKIGKN
-523 QNIIIT
+523 QTFKIV

-544 IADTGSIS
+544 IANTGSIK

>member
-1 MFVILNKI
+1 MSGFWNKI
-9 KNFVKVLCI
+9 KGFAKVLCMA
-18 TVGAVTLISLIGLL
+18 VGAVTLISLIGLIT
-32 VFGIINRYPK
+32 FGMMNRYPK
-42 PVEKNSFLTIDFNKP
+42 PIEKNTYLTIDFNKP
-57 FNESDNTGILT
+57 FSESDNGGIWT
-68 ELTDEKPISFFK
+68 EFTDDAPLPFLK
-80 MLQAVEFAANDDD
+80 MLEAVEYAAADDN
-93 INGIIVKINNINL
+93 ISGLVAKINKTNL

-113 VARNIV
+113 IARAILR
-119 KFNSTG
+119 FEYSG

-130 FSQGFGNLGQG
+130 FSQGFGSLGQG
-141 SSEYY
+141 SGDYY

-167 SIEIPFLKNLLNKI
+167 SIEIPFLKNLLDKL
-181 GVSPE
+181 GVTAE

-196 MASLTDSKISKAY
+196 MASLTDTKISKAY
-209 AEEMNNLGGSL
+209 AEEMTVLAQGL
-220 MGELKL
+220 MSELEL
-226 DISANRKLK
+226 DIKGNRKLQ

-241 INKAPLTADEGLKL
+241 VNKAPLTAEEGQKL

-272 KEDGAEHFIN
+272 ADGAEHFVN
-282 IRDYAAG
+282 IKDYAAG
-289 LYSNSGD
+289 LAPNSGN
-296 LPTIAML
+296 LPTVALL
-303 NLTGEIID
+303 NLSGEIID
-311 YDNKNNIRQNNVIN
+311 GESKDSLRQDDIIGSESV
-325 SQNVIEDINEIKK
+325 VADIESIKK

-371 TTKVPVV
+371 KTKVPVI

-415 KIVFSE
+415 KAVFGK
-421 LWKKLGINWN
+421 LWKKLGVNWS
-431 RLNFGDNAGILS
+431 RLNFGKNAGILS
-443 PNRHFNDSEKKIF
+443 SIQPFSESEKKIF
-456 NKSLDDVYDDFT
+456 NKSLDDVYSDFT
-468 AKVAENRKITQ
+468 AKVAENRKLTQ
-479 PIDKIARGRVW
+479 PMDKIARGRVW
-490 TGRQALVL
+490 LGRQALDL
-498 GLIDEFG
+498 GLIDEL
-505 GSSEAIIKA
+505 GSTSEAIARA
-514 MELGKIDKN
+514 MDLGKIDKN
-523 QNIIIT
+523 QTFKIV

-544 IADTGSIS
+544 IANTGSIK

>member
-1 MFVILNKI
+1 MSGFWNKI
-9 KNFVKVLCI
+9 KGFAKVLCMV
-18 TVGAVTLISLIGLL
+18 VGAVTLISLIGLIT
-32 VFGIINRYPK
+32 FGMMNRYPK
-42 PVEKNSFLTIDFNKP
+42 PIEKNTYLTIDFNKP
-57 FNESDNTGILT
+57 FSESDNNGIWT
-68 ELTDEKPISFFK
+68 EFTDDAPLPFLK
-80 MLQAVEFAANDDD
+80 MLEAVEYAAADD
-93 INGIIVKINNINL
+93 NVSGLVAKINKTNL

-113 VARNIV
+113 IARAILR
-119 KFNSTG
+119 FEYSG

-130 FSQGFGNLGQG
+130 FSQGFGSLGQG
-141 SSEYY
+141 SGDYY

-167 SIEIPFLKNLLNKI
+167 SIEIPFLKNLLDKL
-181 GVSPE
+181 GVTAE

-196 MASLTDSKISKAY
+196 MASLTDTKISKAY
-209 AEEMNNLGGSL
+209 AEEMTVLAQGL
-220 MGELKL
+220 MSELEL
-226 DISANRKLK
+226 DIKGNRKLQ

-241 INKAPLTADEGLKL
+241 VNKAPLTAEEGQKL

-272 KEDGAEHFIN
+272 ADGAEHFVN
-282 IRDYAAG
+282 IKDYAAG
-289 LYSNSGD
+289 LAPNSGN
-296 LPTIAML
+296 LPTVALL
-303 NLTGEIID
+303 NLSGEIID
-311 YDNKNNIRQNNVIN
+311 GESKDSLRQDDIIGSESV
-325 SQNVIEDINEIKK
+325 VADIESIKK

-371 TTKVPVV
+371 KTKVPVI

-415 KIVFSE
+415 KAVFGK
-421 LWKKLGINWN
+421 LWKKLGVSWS
-431 RLNFGDNAGILS
+431 RLNFGKNAGILS
-443 PNRHFNDSEKKIF
+443 SIQPFSESEKKIF
-456 NKSLDDVYDDFT
+456 NKSLDDVYSDFT
-468 AKVAENRKITQ
+468 AKVAENRKLTQ
-479 PIDKIARGRVW
+479 PMDKIARGRVW
-490 TGRQALVL
+490 LGRQALDL
-498 GLIDEFG
+498 GLIDEL
-505 GSSEAIIKA
+505 GSTSEAIARA
-514 MELGKIDKN
+514 MDLGKIGKN
-523 QNIIIT
+523 QTFKIV
-529 SYPKAKSFGEKLSDL
+529 SYPKAKSFSEKLSDL
-544 IADTGSIS
+544 IANTGSIK

>member
-1 MFVILNKI
+1 MSGFWNKI
-9 KNFVKVLCI
+9 KGFAKVLCMV
-18 TVGAVTLISLIGLL
+18 VGAVTLISLIGLIT
-32 VFGIINRYPK
+32 FGMMNRYPK
-42 PVEKNSFLTIDFNKP
+42 PIEKNTYLTIDFNKP
-57 FNESDNTGILT
+57 FSESDNSGIWT
-68 ELTDEKPISFFK
+68 EFTDDAPLPFLK
-80 MLQAVEFAANDDD
+80 MLEAVEYAAADD
-93 INGIIVKINNINL
+93 NVRGLVAKINKTNL

-113 VARNIV
+113 IARAILR
-119 KFNSTG
+119 FEYSG

-130 FSQGFGNLGQG
+130 FSQGFGSLGQG
-141 SSEYY
+141 SGEYY

-167 SIEIPFLKNLLNKI
+167 SIEIPFLKNLLDKL
-181 GVSPE
+181 GVTAE

-196 MASLTDSKISKAY
+196 MASLTDTKISKAY
-209 AEEMNNLGGSL
+209 AEEMTVLAQGL
-220 MGELKL
+220 MSELEL
-226 DISANRKLK
+226 DIKGNRKLQ

-241 INKAPLTADEGLKL
+241 VNKAPLTAEEGQKL

-272 KEDGAEHFIN
+272 ADGAEHFVN
-282 IRDYAAG
+282 IKDYAAG
-289 LYSNSGD
+289 LAPNSGN
-296 LPTIAML
+296 LPTVALL
-303 NLTGEIID
+303 NLSGEIID
-311 YDNKNNIRQNNVIN
+311 GESKDSLRQDDIIGSESV
-325 SQNVIEDINEIKK
+325 VADIESIKK

-371 TTKVPVV
+371 KTKVPVI

-415 KIVFSE
+415 KAVFGK
-421 LWKKLGINWN
+421 LWKKLGVSWS
-431 RLNFGDNAGILS
+431 RLNFGKNAGILS
-443 PNRHFNDSEKKIF
+443 SIQPFSESEKKIF
-456 NKSLDDVYDDFT
+456 NKSLDDVYSDFT
-468 AKVAENRKITQ
+468 AKVAENRKLTQ
-479 PIDKIARGRVW
+479 PMNKIARGRVW
-490 TGRQALVL
+490 LGRQALDL
-498 GLIDEFG
+498 GLIDEL
-505 GSSEAIIKA
+505 GSTSEAIARA
-514 MELGKIDKN
+514 MDLGKIGKN
-523 QNIIIT
+523 QTFKIV
-529 SYPKAKSFGEKLSDL
+529 SYPKAKSFSEKLSDL
-544 IADTGSIS
+544 IANTGSIK

>member
-1 MFVILNKI
+1 MSGFWNKI
-9 KNFVKVLCI
+9 KGFAKVLCMV
-18 TVGAVTLISLIGLL
+18 VGAVTLISLIGLIT
-32 VFGIINRYPK
+32 FGMMNRYPK
-42 PVEKNSFLTIDFNKP
+42 PIEKNTYLTIDFNKP
-57 FNESDNTGILT
+57 FSESDNSGIWT
-68 ELTDEKPISFFK
+68 EFTDDAPLPFLK
-80 MLQAVEFAANDDD
+80 MLEAIEYAAADD
-93 INGIIVKINNINL
+93 NVSGLVAKINKTNL

-113 VARNIV
+113 IARAILR
-119 KFNSTG
+119 FEYSG

-130 FSQGFGNLGQG
+130 FSQGFGSLGQG
-141 SSEYY
+141 SGDYY

-167 SIEIPFLKNLLNKI
+167 SIEIPFLKNLLDKL
-181 GVSPE
+181 GVTAE

-196 MASLTDSKISKAY
+196 MASLTDTKISKAY
-209 AEEMNNLGGSL
+209 AEEMTVLAQGL
-220 MGELKL
+220 MSELEL
-226 DISANRKLK
+226 DIKGNRKLQ

-241 INKAPLTADEGLKL
+241 VNKAPLTAEEGQKL

-272 KEDGAEHFIN
+272 ADGAEHFVN
-282 IRDYAAG
+282 IKDYAAG
-289 LYSNSGD
+289 LAPNSGN
-296 LPTIAML
+296 LPTVALL
-303 NLTGEIID
+303 NLSGEIID
-311 YDNKNNIRQNNVIN
+311 GESKDSLRQDDIIGSESV
-325 SQNVIEDINEIKK
+325 VADIESIKK

-371 TTKVPVV
+371 KTKVPVI

-415 KIVFSE
+415 KAVFGK
-421 LWKKLGINWN
+421 LWKKLGVSWS
-431 RLNFGDNAGILS
+431 RLNFGKNAGILS
-443 PNRHFNDSEKKIF
+443 SIQPFSESEKKIF
-456 NKSLDDVYDDFT
+456 NKSLDDVYSDFT
-468 AKVAENRKITQ
+468 AKVAENRKLTQ
-479 PIDKIARGRVW
+479 PMDKIARGRVW
-490 TGRQALVL
+490 LGRQALDL
-498 GLIDEFG
+498 GLIDEL
-505 GSSEAIIKA
+505 GSTSEAIARA
-514 MELGKIDKN
+514 MDLGKIGKN
-523 QNIIIT
+523 QTFKIV

-544 IADTGSIS
+544 IANTGSIK

>member
-1 MFVILNKI
+1 MSGFWNKI
-9 KNFVKVLCI
+9 KGFAKVLCMV
-18 TVGAVTLISLIGLL
+18 VGAVTLISLIGLIT
-32 VFGIINRYPK
+32 FGMMNRYPK
-42 PVEKNSFLTIDFNKP
+42 PIEKNTYLTIDFNKP
-57 FNESDNTGILT
+57 FSESDNSGIWT
-68 ELTDEKPISFFK
+68 EFTDDAPLPFLK
-80 MLQAVEFAANDDD
+80 MLEAVEYAAADD
-93 INGIIVKINNINL
+93 NVSGLVAKINKTNL

-113 VARNIV
+113 IARAILR
-119 KFNSTG
+119 FEYYG

-130 FSQGFGNLGQG
+130 FSQGFGSLGQG
-141 SSEYY
+141 SGDYY

-167 SIEIPFLKNLLNKI
+167 SIEIPFLKNLLDKL
-181 GVSPE
+181 GVTAE

-196 MASLTDSKISKAY
+196 MASLTDTKISKAY
-209 AEEMNNLGGSL
+209 AEEMTVLAQGL
-220 MGELKL
+220 MSELEL
-226 DISANRKLK
+226 DIKGNRKLQ

-241 INKAPLTADEGLKL
+241 VNKAPLTAEEGQKL

-272 KEDGAEHFIN
+272 ADGAEHFVN
-282 IRDYAAG
+282 IKDYAAG
-289 LYSNSGD
+289 LAPNSGN
-296 LPTIAML
+296 LPTVALL
-303 NLTGEIID
+303 NLSGEIID
-311 YDNKNNIRQNNVIN
+311 GESKDSLRQDDIIGSESV
-325 SQNVIEDINEIKK
+325 VADIESIKK

-371 TTKVPVV
+371 KTKVPVI

-415 KIVFSE
+415 KAVFGK
-421 LWKKLGINWN
+421 LWKKLGVSWS
-431 RLNFGDNAGILS
+431 RLNFGKNAGILS
-443 PNRHFNDSEKKIF
+443 SIQPFSESEKKIF
-456 NKSLDDVYDDFT
+456 NKSLDDVYSDFT
-468 AKVAENRKITQ
+468 AKVAENRKLTQ
-479 PIDKIARGRVW
+479 PMDKIARGRVW
-490 TGRQALVL
+490 LGRQALDL
-498 GLIDEFG
+498 GLIDEL
-505 GSSEAIIKA
+505 GSTSEAIARA
-514 MELGKIDKN
+514 MDLGKIGKN
-523 QNIIIT
+523 QTFKIV

-544 IADTGSIS
+544 IANTGSIK

>member
-1 MFVILNKI
+1 MSGFWNKI
-9 KNFVKVLCI
+9 KGFAKVLCMV
-18 TVGAVTLISLIGLL
+18 VGAVTLISLIGLIT
-32 VFGIINRYPK
+32 FGMMNRYPK
-42 PVEKNSFLTIDFNKP
+42 PIEKNTYLTIDFNKP
-57 FNESDNTGILT
+57 FSESDNSGIWT
-68 ELTDEKPISFFK
+68 EFTDDAPLPFLK
-80 MLQAVEFAANDDD
+80 MLEAVEYAAADD
-93 INGIIVKINNINL
+93 NVSGLVAKINKTNL

-113 VARNIV
+113 IARAILR
-119 KFNSTG
+119 FEYSG

-130 FSQGFGNLGQG
+130 FSQGFGSLGQG
-141 SSEYY
+141 SGDYY

-167 SIEIPFLKNLLNKI
+167 SIEIPFLKNLLDKL
-181 GVSPE
+181 GVTAE

-196 MASLTDSKISKAY
+196 MASLTDTKISKAY
-209 AEEMNNLGGSL
+209 AEEMTVLAQGL
-220 MGELKL
+220 MSELEL
-226 DISANRKLK
+226 DIKGNRKLQ

-241 INKAPLTADEGLKL
+241 VNKAPLTAEEGQKL

-272 KEDGAEHFIN
+272 SDGAEHFVN
-282 IRDYAAG
+282 IKDYAAG
-289 LYSNSGD
+289 LAPNSGN
-296 LPTIAML
+296 LPTVALL
-303 NLTGEIID
+303 NLSGEIID
-311 YDNKNNIRQNNVIN
+311 GESKDSLRQDDIIGSESV
-325 SQNVIEDINEIKK
+325 VADIESIKK

-371 TTKVPVV
+371 KTKVPVI

-415 KIVFSE
+415 KAVFGK
-421 LWKKLGINWN
+421 LWKKLGVSWS
-431 RLNFGDNAGILS
+431 RLNFGKNAGILS
-443 PNRHFNDSEKKIF
+443 SIQPFSESEKKIF
-456 NKSLDDVYDDFT
+456 NKSLDDVYSDFT
-468 AKVAENRKITQ
+468 AKVAENRKLTQ
-479 PIDKIARGRVW
+479 PMDKIARGRVW
-490 TGRQALVL
+490 LGRQALDL
-498 GLIDEFG
+498 GLIDEL
-505 GSSEAIIKA
+505 GSTLEAIARA
-514 MELGKIDKN
+514 MDLGKIGKN
-523 QNIIIT
+523 QTFKIV

-544 IADTGSIS
+544 IANTGSIK

>member
-1 MFVILNKI
+1 MSGFWNKI
-9 KNFVKVLCI
+9 KGFAKVLCMA
-18 TVGAVTLISLIGLL
+18 VGAVTLISLIGLIT
-32 VFGIINRYPK
+32 FGMMNRYPK
-42 PVEKNSFLTIDFNKP
+42 PIEKNTYLTIDFNKP
-57 FNESDNTGILT
+57 FSESDNGGIWT
-68 ELTDEKPISFFK
+68 EFTDDAPLPFLK
-80 MLQAVEFAANDDD
+80 MLEAVEYAAADDN
-93 INGIIVKINNINL
+93 ISGLVAKINKTNL

-113 VARNIV
+113 IARAILR
-119 KFNSTG
+119 FEYSG

-130 FSQGFGNLGQG
+130 FSQGFGSLGQG
-141 SSEYY
+141 SGDYY

-167 SIEIPFLKNLLNKI
+167 SIEIPFLKNLLDKL
-181 GVSPE
+181 GVTAE

-196 MASLTDSKISKAY
+196 MASLTDTKISKAY
-209 AEEMNNLGGSL
+209 AEEMTFLAQGL
-220 MGELKL
+220 MSELEL
-226 DISANRKLK
+226 DIKGNRKLQ

-241 INKAPLTADEGLKL
+241 VNKAPLTAEEGQKL

-272 KEDGAEHFIN
+272 ADGAEHFVN
-282 IRDYAAG
+282 IKDYAAG
-289 LYSNSGD
+289 LAPNSGN
-296 LPTIAML
+296 LPTVALL
-303 NLTGEIID
+303 NLSGEIID
-311 YDNKNNIRQNNVIN
+311 GESKDSLRQDDIIGSESV
-325 SQNVIEDINEIKK
+325 VADIESIKK

-371 TTKVPVV
+371 KTKVPVI

-415 KIVFSE
+415 KAVFGK
-421 LWKKLGINWN
+421 LWKKLGVNWS
-431 RLNFGDNAGILS
+431 RLNFGKNAGILS
-443 PNRHFNDSEKKIF
+443 SIQPFSESEKKIF
-456 NKSLDDVYDDFT
+456 NKSLDDVYSDFT
-468 AKVAENRKITQ
+468 AKVAENRKLTQ
-479 PIDKIARGRVW
+479 PMDKIARGRVW
-490 TGRQALVL
+490 LGRQALDL
-498 GLIDEFG
+498 GLIDEL
-505 GSSEAIIKA
+505 GSTSEAIARA
-514 MELGKIDKN
+514 MDLGKIDKN
-523 QNIIIT
+523 QTFKIV

-544 IADTGSIS
+544 IANTGSIK

>member
-1 MFVILNKI
+1 MSGFWNKI
-9 KNFVKVLCI
+9 KGFAKVLCMV
-18 TVGAVTLISLIGLL
+18 VGAVTLISLIGLIT
-32 VFGIINRYPK
+32 FGMMNRYPK
-42 PVEKNSFLTIDFNKP
+42 PIEKNTYLTIDFNKP
-57 FNESDNTGILT
+57 FSESDNSGIWT
-68 ELTDEKPISFFK
+68 EFTDDAPLPFLK
-80 MLQAVEFAANDDD
+80 MLEAVEYAAADD
-93 INGIIVKINNINL
+93 NVRGLVAKINKTNL

-113 VARNIV
+113 IARAILR
-119 KFNSTG
+119 FEYSG

-130 FSQGFGNLGQG
+130 FSQGFGSLGQG
-141 SSEYY
+141 SGDYY

-167 SIEIPFLKNLLNKI
+167 SIEIPFLKNLLDKL
-181 GVSPE
+181 GVTAE

-196 MASLTDSKISKAY
+196 MASLTDTKISKAY
-209 AEEMNNLGGSL
+209 AEEMTVLAQGL
-220 MGELKL
+220 MSELEL
-226 DISANRKLK
+226 DIKGNRKLQ

-241 INKAPLTADEGLKL
+241 VNKAPLTAEEGQKL

-272 KEDGAEHFIN
+272 ADGAEHFVN
-282 IRDYAAG
+282 IKDYAAG
-289 LYSNSGD
+289 LAPNSGN
-296 LPTIAML
+296 LPTVALL
-303 NLTGEIID
+303 NLSGEIID
-311 YDNKNNIRQNNVIN
+311 GESKDSLRQDDIIGSESV
-325 SQNVIEDINEIKK
+325 VADIESIKK

-371 TTKVPVV
+371 KAKVPVI

-415 KIVFSE
+415 KAVFGK
-421 LWKKLGINWN
+421 LWKKLGVSWS
-431 RLNFGDNAGILS
+431 RLNFGKNAGILS
-443 PNRHFNDSEKKIF
+443 SIQPFSESEKKIF
-456 NKSLDDVYDDFT
+456 NKSLDDVYSDFT
-468 AKVAENRKITQ
+468 AKVAENRKLTQ
-479 PIDKIARGRVW
+479 PMNKIARGRVW
-490 TGRQALVL
+490 LGRQALDL
-498 GLIDEFG
+498 GLIDEL
-505 GSSEAIIKA
+505 GSTSEAIARA
-514 MELGKIDKN
+514 MDLGKIGKN
-523 QNIIIT
+523 QTFKIV
-529 SYPKAKSFGEKLSDL
+529 SYPKAKSFGEKLSNL
-544 IADTGSIS
+544 IANTGSIK

>member
-1 MFVILNKI
+1 MSGFWNKI
-9 KNFVKVLCI
+9 KGFTKVLCMV
-18 TVGAVTLISLIGLL
+18 VGAVTLISLIGLIT
-32 VFGIINRYPK
+32 FGMMNRYPK
-42 PVEKNSFLTIDFNKP
+42 PIEKNTYLTIDFNKP
-57 FNESDNTGILT
+57 FSESDNSGIWT
-68 ELTDEKPISFFK
+68 EFTDDAPLPFLK
-80 MLQAVEFAANDDD
+80 MLEAVEYAAADD
-93 INGIIVKINNINL
+93 NVSGLVAKINKTNL

-113 VARNIV
+113 IARAILR
-119 KFNSTG
+119 FEYSG

-130 FSQGFGNLGQG
+130 FSQGFGSLGQG
-141 SSEYY
+141 SGDYY

-167 SIEIPFLKNLLNKI
+167 SIEIPFLKNLLDKL
-181 GVSPE
+181 GVTAE

-196 MASLTDSKISKAY
+196 MASLTDTKISKAY
-209 AEEMNNLGGSL
+209 AEEMTVLAQGL
-220 MGELKL
+220 MSELEL
-226 DISANRKLK
+226 DIKGNRKLQ

-241 INKAPLTADEGLKL
+241 VNKAPLTAEEGQKL

-272 KEDGAEHFIN
+272 ADGAEHFVN
-282 IRDYAAG
+282 IKDYAAG
-289 LYSNSGD
+289 LAPNSGN
-296 LPTIAML
+296 LPTVALL
-303 NLTGEIID
+303 NLSGEIID
-311 YDNKNNIRQNNVIN
+311 GKSKDSLRQDDIIGSESV
-325 SQNVIEDINEIKK
+325 VADIESIKK

-371 TTKVPVV
+371 KTKVPVI

-415 KIVFSE
+415 KAVFGK
-421 LWKKLGINWN
+421 LWKKLGVSWS
-431 RLNFGDNAGILS
+431 RLNFGKNAGILS
-443 PNRHFNDSEKKIF
+443 SIQPFSESEKKIF
-456 NKSLDDVYDDFT
+456 NKSLDDVYSDFT
-468 AKVAENRKITQ
+468 AKVAENRKLTQ
-479 PIDKIARGRVW
+479 PMDKIARGRVW
-490 TGRQALVL
+490 LGRQALDL
-498 GLIDEFG
+498 GLIDEL
-505 GSSEAIIKA
+505 GSTSEAIARA
-514 MELGKIDKN
+514 MDLGKIGKN
-523 QNIIIT
+523 QTFKIV
-529 SYPKAKSFGEKLSDL
+529 SYPKAKSFSEKLSDL
-544 IADTGSIS
+544 IANTGSIK

>member
-1 MFVILNKI
+1 MSGFWNKI
-9 KNFVKVLCI
+9 KGFAKVLCI
-18 TVGAVTLISLIGLL
+18 VVGAVTLISLIGLIT
-32 VFGIINRYPK
+32 FGMMNRYPK
-42 PVEKNSFLTIDFNKP
+42 PIEKNTYLTIDFNKP
-57 FNESDNTGILT
+57 FSESDNSGIWT
-68 ELTDEKPISFFK
+68 EFTDDAPLPFLK
-80 MLQAVEFAANDDD
+80 MLEAVEYAAADD
-93 INGIIVKINNINL
+93 NVSGLVAKINKTNL

-113 VARNIV
+113 IARAILR
-119 KFNSTG
+119 FEYSG

-130 FSQGFGNLGQG
+130 FSQGFGSLWQG
-141 SSEYY
+141 SGDYY

-167 SIEIPFLKNLLNKI
+167 SIEIPFLKNLLDKL
-181 GVSPE
+181 GVTAE

-196 MASLTDSKISKAY
+196 MASLTDTKISKAY
-209 AEEMNNLGGSL
+209 AEEMTVLAQGL
-220 MGELKL
+220 MSELEL
-226 DISANRKLK
+226 DIKGNRKLQ

-241 INKAPLTADEGLKL
+241 VNKAPLTAEEGQKL

-272 KEDGAEHFIN
+272 ADGAEHFVN
-282 IRDYAAG
+282 IKDYAAG
-289 LYSNSGD
+289 LAPNSGN
-296 LPTIAML
+296 LPTVALL
-303 NLTGEIID
+303 NLSGEIID
-311 YDNKNNIRQNNVIN
+311 GESKDSLRQDDIIGSESV
-325 SQNVIEDINEIKK
+325 VADIESIKK

-371 TTKVPVV
+371 KTKVPVI

-415 KIVFSE
+415 KAVFGK
-421 LWKKLGINWN
+421 LWKKLGVSWS
-431 RLNFGDNAGILS
+431 RLNFGKNAGILS
-443 PNRHFNDSEKKIF
+443 SIQPFSESEKKIF
-456 NKSLDDVYDDFT
+456 NKSLDDVYSDFT
-468 AKVAENRKITQ
+468 AKVAENRKLTQ
-479 PIDKIARGRVW
+479 PMNKIARGRVW
-490 TGRQALVL
+490 LGRQALDL
-498 GLIDEFG
+498 GLIDEL
-505 GSSEAIIKA
+505 GSTSEAIARA
-514 MELGKIDKN
+514 MDLGKIGKN
-523 QNIIIT
+523 QTFKIV

-544 IADTGSIS
+544 IANTGSIK

>member
-113 VARNIV
+113 VARTIV

-311 YDNKNNIRQNNVIN
+311 DDNKNNIRQNNVIN

-371 TTKVPVV
+371 TAKVPVV

-468 AKVAENRKITQ
+468 AKVAENRKLTQ
-479 PIDKIARGRVW
+479 PMDKIARGRVW

-514 MELGKIDKN
+514 MELRKIDKN

-564 TNLKLFKRL
+564 TNLKLFKCL